1 MKDTLIKKWRDHGL
15 INDKKVL
22 EAFAAT
28 PREQF
33 VPAHLKSEAY
43 CDAPLRIGFG
53 QTISQPFTVLVMIE
67 LLSLN
72 KTDKVLEVGAG
83 SGYGAAIISQ
93 LSNQVFA
100 TEIIP
105 QLVKQAQENLVKAKI
120 DNVTVVQCDG
130 SQGYASEAPYDKII
144 ISAACSE
151 IPQALIEQLTEGGI
165 IVAPVGGRT
174 TQVMTRGIRVGQAL
188 KESRFGNYIFV
199 PLTGKFGLQRD

>member
-1 MKDTLIKKWRDHGL
+1 MKDALIKKWRDRGL
-15 INDKKVL
+15 INDEKVL

-28 PREQF
+28 QREHF
-33 VPAHLKSEAY
+33 VPADLKSEAY
-43 CDAPLRIGFG
+43 CDIPLRIGFG
-53 QTISQPFTVLVMIE
+53 QTISQPFTVLAMIE

-105 QLVKQAQENLVKAKI
+105 QLVKQAQENLAKAKI

-144 ISAACSE
+144 VSAACSE

-174 TQVMTRGIRVGQAL
+174 TQVMTRGIRIGQAL

>member
-1 MKDTLIKKWRDHGL
+1 MKDALIKKWRDRGL
-15 INDKKVL
+15 INDEKVL

-28 PREQF
+28 QREQF
-33 VPAHLKSEAY
+33 VPADLKSEAY
-43 CDAPLRIGFG
+43 CDIPLRIGFG
-53 QTISQPFTVLVMIE
+53 QTISQPFTVLAMIE

-174 TQVMTRGIRVGQAL
+174 TQVMTRGIRIGQAL

>member
-1 MKDTLIKKWRDHGL
+1 MKDALIKKWRDRGL

-33 VPAHLKSEAY
+33 VPAHLTSEAY

-53 QTISQPFTVLVMIE
+53 QTISQPFTVLAMIE

-105 QLVKQAQENLVKAKI
+105 QLVKQA
-120 DNVTVVQCDG
+120 
-130 SQGYASEAPYDKII
+130 
-144 ISAACSE
+144 
-151 IPQALIEQLTEGGI
+151 
-165 IVAPVGGRT
+165 
-174 TQVMTRGIRVGQAL
+174 
-188 KESRFGNYIFV
+188 
-199 PLTGKFGLQRD
+199 